1 MIGFIRFLS
10 DAYVFIV
17 IVRVLL
23 SWVRHNPYNPIIRFI
38 YQITEPPLLLIR
50 RYVPNFGGLDIS
62 PMILIF
68 AVMILEKIVI
78 RILVF

>member
-1 MIGFIRFLS
+1 MIRLVQFLS
-10 DAYVFIV
+10 DAYVFI
-17 IVRVLL
+17 IIARVLL

-38 YQITEPPLLLIR
+38 YQVTEPPLLWIR

-68 AVMILEKIVI
+68 AVIILEKII
-78 RILVF
+78 LRILVF